1 MQRKTL
7 KKIQYKSKAND
18 RVVESWAGAS
28 KLLAFIKRAVP
39 EIEVSQVAL
48 DVLSEKY
55 RNF

>member
-1 MQRKTL
+1 MKKSTL

-18 RVVESWAGAS
+18 RVVESWSGAS
-28 KLLAFIKRAVP
+28 KVLAFIKRAVP
-39 EIEVSQVAL
+39 EIEVSQLAL